1 MKLGRLRLRDFRN
14 IAAADLS
21 FHAER
26 VVVLGPNGQG
36 KTNLLEAVHLLCL
49 TRAFRTHRLSHL
61 QREEGSAF
69 MLEGS
74 FDTTRGGRRQVRATQ
89 QAGGLI
95 FELDGKQLEKRRELF
110 GQLPLVLL
118 SPESMDV
125 SQGAPEARRRYLDR
139 LLSLSSPRYL
149 DALIRYQRLLK
160 QRGRLLVEEG
170 PHAHGLELWEGQMAE
185 AAIEILSI
193 RGSFLVELE
202 GELRQLYRDG
212 FSEEALPTLEHRA
225 NMDAAAGIDSL
236 MKAWQEARLKDA
248 ERGWT
253 ALGPHRDELRVKL
266 EGRTLRDFGSQGQ
279 HKLLM
284 LCLALAEVRLL
295 KRHTGEDP
303 LLLLDDLF
311 GMLDD
316 GRIGRIGDA
325 VDKGTQIL
333 ISTTSRRHL
342 EVIGG
347 ELQVIH
353 CEKGVY
359 HEGAAA

>member
-1 MKLGRLRLRDFRN
+1 
-14 IAAADLS
+14 
-21 FHAER
+21 
-26 VVVLGPNGQG
+26 
-36 KTNLLEAVHLLCL
+36 
-49 TRAFRTHRLSHL
+49 
-61 QREEGSAF
+61 
-69 MLEGS
+69 MLVGS
-74 FDTTRGGRRQVRATQ
+74 FDTARGGRRDVRATQ

-149 DALIRYQRLLK
+149 DALIRYQRSLK
-160 QRGRLLVEEG
+160 QRSRLLAEDG
-170 PHAHGLELWEGQMAE
+170 PHAAGLDLWEEQMAQ
-185 AAIEILSI
+185 AALDLLSM
-193 RGSFLVELE
+193 RKEFLSELE
-202 GELRQLYRDG
+202 RELRQIYREG
-212 FSEEALPTLEHRA
+212 FAEEALPELEHRA
-225 NMDAAAGIDSL
+225 NMDAATGVEGL
-236 MKAWQEARLKDA
+236 LKAWYEARARDA

-266 EGRTLRDFGSQGQ
+266 EERVLRDFGSQGQ

-316 GRIGRIGDA
+316 GRISRIGDA

-347 ELQVIH
+347 ELQVIN
-353 CEKGVY
+353 CEKGMY